1 MFEANGPFPE
11 AGWDGVWVGSD
22 PEYGMPLEVLAGLWT
37 KPGAPTQDA
46 LKTAHK
52 KRLDRRA
59 VPLAVFAYDK
69 SGKAWLFGPSTDA
82 GVIELTQSQGQRL
95 LQSALSEPDA
105 SSARTL
111 LLRGRDALAEHGDAG
126 VLLQGLFSDQQILRG
141 LPKES
146 GWAAACERGAKVLA
160 GNHQDIDLVRALG
173 FQHKEITGDAYL
185 LSLGGEPPRAVA
197 ILLRSAEAFDAAGAR
212 FSKSPIYHGLEI
224 ARRNNV
230 PWLVVARGSEIRLYP
245 TSPSVGVGRR
255 GATQTYFGLDLALID
270 ESKAGYLDLA
280 FSAKALA
287 PNGSVDQILNDS
299 KTYVAALSS
308 RLRDRVY
315 EDVVSRLSVAVAE
328 KLREAGPLDA
338 DRLSLAYRLTLKI
351 LFRLLFQAY
360 AEDIRVLPFQRNERY
375 TAASL
380 KQLARHMA
388 DEPQQADS
396 PKSTSLFDG
405 LLQVWRVI
413 DHGDPDWGVPAYNGG
428 LFGTD
433 SELHPDGAAIEKL
446 ALTND
451 ILGPALRGL
460 LVDVAKDGTLGPVD
474 FRSLD
479 VRDFGTIYEGL
490 LEAGLS
496 IAEDNLAD
504 DGKGGWKVAEKGDTA
519 LVKKTHPYFHT
530 KSGDRKATG
539 SYFTPSFVV
548 EHLLERSLDPAL
560 DTHLARVEELLTK
573 EGDQVGASRKF
584 FDFRIADLAMG
595 SGHFLVAA
603 ISHIEQKFG
612 SFLERNPIP
621 GVEKE
626 LIDLHT
632 AAKSALGAAGVITEV
647 DRSGLLGRQ
656 IAKRCIYGLDVNE
669 IAVDLARLA
678 IWVRT
683 FVPGLPMSSLDH
695 QLVWGN
701 SLTGIGTVQEA
712 LDILSS
718 GEEFQT
724 SVGETM
730 RVISYAEAPIRT
742 ALESARAA
750 LEEAATLKESTS
762 EEVHITQQKMAR
774 AIEVARP
781 AHEIMSAALAVKLGL
796 VQAPL
801 LGDLESTLD
810 QASAPTVRDA
820 VARLRPAHFPALF
833 PEVFLRE
840 PSGFDVMLG
849 NPPWEEMIVEPR
861 NWWGQYIPG
870 LRTLNPE
877 ERDRVIEE
885 YAAKVPALSGAIQ
898 QEILV
903 NEATR
908 ALVSGPMYAGIG
920 KSNPDLYQA
929 FSWRNWHLM
938 RTNGSA
944 GLVLPRAAFSGSAL
958 SAWRKEVIS
967 TGKFQQVMF
976 LTNNREWVFSN
987 IHPQITI
994 GLAAFSKGTPG
1005 SISILGPFH
1014 NLTEFQ
1020 TGRARNSSIEPEVFL
1035 TWSSGAA
1042 FPLLGSAEVAELY
1055 EKIRAHGRFSETQ
1068 EYQFVALDEMNGT
1081 ADRPLFSKPREKQKT
1096 IEVWTGASYDIWNPD
1111 AGKPYAVGDWDTVT
1125 DLLLGRARTSSRK
1138 KNSAFIGR
1146 TFNSIKDHPLSSCR
1160 LSFRRTTNAT
1170 NTRTTIVCLIPPNVA
1185 LVNSSPYLVRMR
1197 GGAAHEA
1204 FVLGVMSS
1212 IPFDWQARRVVELG
1226 FSAEILNSMAMPL
1239 FRADAITE
1247 RIVEIS
1253 GSLAA
1258 IDARYLEWAAAVG
1271 VPIGSLSG
1279 VKKDA
1284 AVAELD
1290 ALVALAYGLSVKD
1303 LGVIFKSFHR
1313 GWDESKSEYVE
1324 RLEQVLKHYD
1334 AWAAKV

>member
-1 MFEANGPFPE
+1 MFEASGPFPE

-396 PKSTSLFDG
+396 PNSTSLFDG

-433 SELHPDGAAIEKL
+433 QELHPDGAAIEKL

-460 LVDVAKDGTLGPVD
+460 LVDIAQDGTLGPVD

-539 SYFTPSFVV
+539 SYFTPAFVV
-548 EHLLERSLDPAL
+548 EHLLNRSLDLAL
-560 DTHLARVEELLTK
+560 DSHLSRVEELLAK
-573 EGDQVGASRKF
+573 QGDQVGAARMF
-584 FDFRIADLAMG
+584 FDFRVADLAMG

-612 SFLERNPIP
+612 SFLEKHPIP

-626 LIDLHT
+626 LIELRD
-632 AAKSALGAAGVITEV
+632 AATKALAEVGVNAEI

-656 IAKRCIYGLDVNE
+656 IAKRCVYGIDINE
-669 IAVDLARLA
+669 IAVELARLA

-701 SLTGIGTVQEA
+701 SLTGIGMVSEAEA
-712 LDILSS
+712 LLSGGRS
-718 GEEFQT
+718 SQVSFADD
-724 SVGETM
+724 
-730 RVISYAEAPIRT
+730 VIQRHLNDARSL
-742 ALESARAA
+742 LEDAA
-750 LEEAATLKESTS
+750 SLKESNYA
-762 EEVHITQQKMAR
+762 EVRKAQEQLLAAKTA
-774 AIEVARP
+774 AAP
-781 AHEIMSAALAVKLGL
+781 AVKLLDAALALQLNLVKPP
-796 VQAPL
+796 AMNSINDL
-801 LGDLESTLD
+801 LGDMEAIEIQNTLA
-810 QASAPTVRDA
+810 QLQPVHY
-820 VARLRPAHFPALF
+820 PATF
-833 PEVFLRE
+833 PEVFLRDK
-840 PSGFDVMLG
+840 PGFDVLIG
-849 NPPWEEMIVEPR
+849 NPPWEDVVFDEPR
-861 NWWGQYIPG
+861 FWAVHRPG
-870 LRTLNPE
+870 LMSLKVQT
-877 ERDRVIEE
+877 RDQIIDELR
-885 YAAKVPALSGAIQ
+885 AK
-898 QEILV
+898 
-903 NEATR
+903 R
-908 ALVSGPMYAGIG
+908 
-920 KSNPDLYQA
+920 PDLVREA
-929 FSWRNWHLM
+929 EH
-938 RTNGSA
+938 TK
-944 GLVLPRAAFSGSAL
+944 AA
-958 SAWRKEVIS
+958 ID
-967 TGKFQQVMF
+967 
-976 LTNNREWVFSN
+976 
-987 IHPQITI
+987 TI
-994 GLAAFSKGTPG
+994 RHT
-1005 SISILGPFH
+1005 
-1014 NLTEFQ
+1014 
-1020 TGRARNSSIEPEVFL
+1020 IEL
-1035 TWSSGAA
+1035 A
-1042 FPLLGSAEVAELY
+1042 FPLGKGHADLY
-1055 EKIRAHGRFSETQ
+1055 KAFAWRMWRTIRADGLIGVVLPKTAFSAIGLEEWRRDVLRFGTITNLTTLVNSNGWVFDDVHPQYT
-1068 EYQFVALDEMNGT
+1068 VAL
-1081 ADRPLFSKPREKQKT
+1081 AT
-1096 IEVWTGASYDIWNPD
+1096 IS
-1111 AGKPYAVGDWDTVT
+1111 
-1125 DLLLGRARTSSRK
+1125 
-1138 KNSAFIGR
+1138 KNSAVNSIEVAGVFADEQSYLTGIQHPVVINKDLVLNLTNAVSIPTLATQEDADIIETMRRSPKLSEVFGGVLR
-1146 TFNSIKDHPLSSCR
+1146 TVIEFNSTSDRKHFDHVKSESSIPVYSGRSYNLWQPSTGEPFAWANPTIASAELHERFKRQTR
-1160 LSFRRTTNAT
+1160 LKSSAFYGLDLNRDFGGELPYVRPRLVLRGISRPND
-1170 NTRTTIVCLIPPNVA
+1170 TRTCIAVITPPRT
-1185 LVNSSPYLVRMR
+1185 LLTDISPYILTPQKSQPL
-1197 GGAAHEA
+1197 EA
-1204 FVLGVMSS
+1204 YLCGVMSS
-1212 IPFDWQARRVVELG
+1212 LVFDWYTRRFIETRMNVHFVNAFPIPDSLETAEAQRIVAV
-1226 FSAEILNSMAMPL
+1226 SAELLSQDTALIRWAQACDVESKELT
-1239 FRADAITE
+1239 DIE
-1247 RIVEIS
+1247 R
-1253 GSLAA
+1253 L
-1258 IDARYLEWAAAVG
+1258 DR
-1271 VPIGSLSG
+1271 
-1279 VKKDA
+1279 
-1284 AVAELD
+1284 VAEID
-1290 ALVALAYGLSVKD
+1290 ALVALQFGVNRKQLSHV
-1303 LGVIFKSFHR
+1303 FESFHR
-1313 GWDESKSEYVE
+1313 GWDSSKPDYVDRYE
-1324 RLEQVLKHYD
+1324 RVMRHYD
-1334 AWAAKV
+1334 VWAAKA

>member
-111 LLRGRDALAEHGDAG
+111 LLRARDALAEHGDAG

-287 PNGSVDQILNDS
+287 PDGSVDQILNQS
-299 KTYVAALSS
+299 KNYVAELSS

-504 DGKGGWKVAEKGDTA
+504 DGKGGWKVAEKGDTT

-548 EHLLERSLDPAL
+548 EHLLERSLDSAL
-560 DTHLARVEELLTK
+560 DDHLSRVEDLLSK
-573 EGDQVGASRKF
+573 QGDQVGAARAF
-584 FDFRIADLAMG
+584 FDFRVADLAMG

-612 SFLERNPIP
+612 SFLERHPIP

-626 LIDLHT
+626 LLELREAASNALHEVGV
-632 AAKSALGAAGVITEV
+632 SAEI
-647 DRSGLLGRQ
+647 DRSGLLSRQ
-656 IAKRCIYGLDVNE
+656 IAKRCVYGIDINE
-669 IAVDLARLA
+669 IAVELARLA

-701 SLTGIGTVQEA
+701 SLTGIGTVSEA
-712 LDILSS
+712 IKTLSP
-718 GEEFQT
+718 ET
-724 SVGETM
+724 SVAT
-730 RVISYAEAPIRT
+730 ISLTERGVT
-742 ALESARAA
+742 DALNRAKTL
-750 LEEAATLKESTS
+750 LEDAASTKESTFS
-762 EEVHITQQKMAR
+762 EVRLTANAQEQAKRLTSPVNDLMN
-774 AIEVARP
+774 
-781 AHEIMSAALAVKLGL
+781 LAVAIRIGDAVIPTLI
-796 VQAPL
+796 
-801 LGDLESTLD
+801 GDLQINTDLSDAATRNL
-810 QASAPTVRDA
+810 ALLAPV
-820 VARLRPAHFPALF
+820 HFPVAF
-833 PEVFLRE
+833 PEVFVRDN
-840 PSGFDVMLG
+840 PGFDVLVG
-849 NPPWEEMIVEPR
+849 NPPWEKLHVKEDA
-861 NWWGQYIPG
+861 WWTLRSPG
-870 LRTLNPE
+870 LLSLGAKEKKERIEQLSKSHPDMLEHLEAEKAADTL
-877 ERDRVIEE
+877 
-885 YAAKVPALSGAIQ
+885 AKRAI
-898 QEILV
+898 
-903 NEATR
+903 AK
-908 ALVSGPMYAGIG
+908 GPYSGIG
-920 KSNPDLYQA
+920 AAHIDLYVVFA
-929 FSWRNWHLM
+929 WRNWNLL
-938 RTNGSA
+938 RNGGA
-944 GLVLPRAAFSGSAL
+944 NGLVLPRGAFIGAGAEQWRREVLSGGQFTSIVFAVN
-958 SAWRKEVIS
+958 SK
-967 TGKFQQVMF
+967 G
-976 LTNNREWVFSN
+976 WVFEG
-987 IHPQITI
+987 ITPQMTVAFANAKKDSLSPHLVRAV
-994 GLAAFSKGTPG
+994 GPCFSKEEFFVMRGELG
-1005 SISILGPFH
+1005 QLEAQSILRSTSGAIPIVRNAEDATILMTMSTHPPLANNEQF
-1014 NLTEFQ
+1014 EFQ
-1020 TGRARNSSIEPEVFL
+1020 LVQGDINVTTGRNLFNQ
-1035 TWSSGAA
+1035 
-1042 FPLLGSAEVAELY
+1042 
-1055 EKIRAHGRFSETQ
+1055 TQ
-1068 EYQFVALDEMNGT
+1068 TEEHRIPVLNGGCIN
-1081 ADRPLFSKPREKQKT
+1081 L
-1096 IEVWTGASYDIWNPD
+1096 WNPD
-1111 AGKPYAVGDWDTVT
+1111 FGEPYGWAGEVMTAHLVEKAKAGTTAKRSAYFHASVSGIE
-1125 DLLLGRARTSSRK
+1125 DLALSRPRIGIRQI
-1138 KNSAFIGR
+1138 AFG
-1146 TFNSIKDHPLSSCR
+1146 F
-1160 LSFRRTTNAT
+1160 
-1170 NTRTTIVCLIPPNVA
+1170 NTRTCIVCLVPPNVVIA
-1185 LVNSSPYLVRMR
+1185 SGLHYLHQRS
-1197 GGAAHEA
+1197 GDEKDEA
-1204 FVLGVMSS
+1204 FVLGIMAS
-1212 IPFDWQARRVVELG
+1212 IPFDWYVRAWVELNLT
-1226 FSAEILNSMAMPL
+1226 FELLYPCPIPRPPRTSPL
-1239 FRADAITE
+1239 RNRLIE
-1247 RIVEIS
+1247 
-1253 GSLAA
+1253 LAGQLSA
-1258 IDARYLEWAAAVG
+1258 IDNRYEDWAKKVSVDVGDIKSESRVKMLCEIDALSAILFGLNRNQVTRMFEGFHRNWDYRERLNTTLEWFDKWEARA
-1271 VPIGSLSG
+1271 
-1279 VKKDA
+1279 
-1284 AVAELD
+1284 
-1290 ALVALAYGLSVKD
+1290 
-1303 LGVIFKSFHR
+1303 
-1313 GWDESKSEYVE
+1313 
-1324 RLEQVLKHYD
+1324 
-1334 AWAAKV
+1334 

>member
-1 MFEANGPFPE
+1 
-11 AGWDGVWVGSD
+11 
-22 PEYGMPLEVLAGLWT
+22 MPLEVLAGLWT
-37 KPGAPTQDA
+37 KPGAPTQEA

-82 GVIELTQSQGQRL
+82 GVLELTKSQGQRL

-126 VLLQGLFSDQQILRG
+126 ILLQGLFSDQQILRG

-160 GNHQDIDLVRALG
+160 GNHQGIDLVRALG

-287 PNGSVDQILNDS
+287 PDGSVDQILNQS
-299 KTYVAALSS
+299 KNYVAELSS

-433 SELHPDGAAIEKL
+433 TDLHPDGAAIEKL

-451 ILGPALRGL
+451 VLGPALRGL
-460 LVDVAKDGTLGPVD
+460 LVDVAQDGTLGPVD

-504 DGKGGWKVAEKGDTA
+504 DGKGGWKIAEKGDTA

-539 SYFTPSFVV
+539 SYFTPAFVV

-560 DTHLARVEELLTK
+560 DEHLSRVEVLLSQQ
-573 EGDQVGASRKF
+573 GDQVGAARAF

-612 SFLERNPIP
+612 SFLENHPIP

-626 LIDLHT
+626 LLELHDA
-632 AAKSALGAAGVITEV
+632 AAKALAEVGVSAEI
-647 DRSGLLGRQ
+647 DRSGLLSRQ
-656 IAKRCIYGLDVNE
+656 VAKRCVYGVDINE
-669 IAVDLARLA
+669 IAVELARLA

-683 FVPGLPMSSLDH
+683 FVSGLPMSSLDH
-695 QLVWGN
+695 QLVWAN
-701 SLTGIGTVQEA
+701 SLTGIGTTEEA
-712 LDILSS
+712 QRLLTGNSS
-718 GEEFQT
+718 GQVSFADDPL
-724 SVGETM
+724 
-730 RVISYAEAPIRT
+730 RVH
-742 ALESARAA
+742 LERARAM
-750 LEEAATLKESTS
+750 LEDAATLKESTS
-762 EEVHITQQKMAR
+762 SEVREAQKK
-774 AIEVARP
+774 IETAKKAAEP
-781 AHEIMSAALAVKLGL
+781 AGKILDAALALQLGMIKPPAL
-796 VQAPL
+796 FDIDEL
-801 LGDLESTLD
+801 LRDAQSP
-810 QASAPTVRDA
+810 SVRDA
-820 VARLRPAHFPALF
+820 LSLLRPAHFPVLF
-833 PEVFLRE
+833 PEVFLRNR
-840 PSGFDVMLG
+840 SGFNVLVG
-849 NPPWEEMIVEPR
+849 NPPWEKAKVESHS
-861 NWWGQYIPG
+861 WWSRYVPG
-870 LRTLNPE
+870 LKSMPLPQ
-877 ERDRVIEE
+877 RD
-885 YAAKVPALSGAIQ
+885 AAIKEIVGRRPDLAVLYE
-898 QEILV
+898 QEKTEKQLQREMLI
-903 NEATR
+903 R
-908 ALVSGPMYAGIG
+908 GPYPGIG
-920 KSNPDLYQA
+920 STDPDLYQA
-929 FSWRNWHLM
+929 FSWRNWQLLANDG
-938 RTNGSA
+938 RV
-944 GLVLPRAAFSGSAL
+944 GLVLPRGALSGSAQTM
-958 SAWRKEVIS
+958 WRKEVLQHGQFEGVVFGANTKYWIFNNVES
-967 TGKFQQVMF
+967 RLTVAFVNIRKGPQGNVKF
-976 LTNNREWVFSN
+976 S
-987 IHPQITI
+987 
-994 GLAAFSKGTPG
+994 
-1005 SISILGPFH
+1005 GPFH
-1014 NLTEFQ
+1014 SQDDFMRGRDLQVDVNAAEFASWTPQ
-1020 TGRARNSSIEPEVFL
+1020 AAFLMIPSQESANVYSVFQKSPSWYGAQDAEFRPFRELDTTLDRPVYSDTSDKSSEMPIIADASYNIWQPDFGTPLAIGRSSRIEEFLMRKQFGGIHRAGSPFNGFGWTGDNSLSTRRAKIVFRNRARPTDTRTLIACLMPKGVAVVHL
-1035 TWSSGAA
+1035 SGVLLRYRGDERDEA
-1042 FPLLGSAEVAELY
+1042 FLLGILCSL
-1055 EKIRAHGRFSETQ
+1055 
-1068 EYQFVALDEMNGT
+1068 
-1081 ADRPLFSKPREKQKT
+1081 
-1096 IEVWTGASYDIWNPD
+1096 
-1111 AGKPYAVGDWDTVT
+1111 
-1125 DLLLGRARTSSRK
+1125 
-1138 KNSAFIGR
+1138 
-1146 TFNSIKDHPLSSCR
+1146 
-1160 LSFRRTTNAT
+1160 
-1170 NTRTTIVCLIPPNVA
+1170 
-1185 LVNSSPYLVRMR
+1185 
-1197 GGAAHEA
+1197 
-1204 FVLGVMSS
+1204 
-1212 IPFDWQARRVVELG
+1212 PFDWQARRLIELNATFELIECLHIPWNSRDSIGGKRLIALAGALAAVDDRYAEWARAIGVESGTLRAENEMAETI
-1226 FSAEILNSMAMPL
+1226 AEI
-1239 FRADAITE
+1239 
-1247 RIVEIS
+1247 
-1253 GSLAA
+1253 
-1258 IDARYLEWAAAVG
+1258 
-1271 VPIGSLSG
+1271 
-1279 VKKDA
+1279 
-1284 AVAELD
+1284 D
-1290 ALVALAYGLSVKD
+1290 ALTALLFGLSRSQLD
-1303 LGVIFKSFHR
+1303 HIFSTFHR
-1313 GWDESKSEYVE
+1313 GWDSSKSDYIDRYGRVM
-1324 RLEQVLKHYD
+1324 KHYD

>member
-1 MFEANGPFPE
+1 MDHGTLFEANGPFPE

-299 KTYVAALSS
+299 KTYVAALSN

-433 SELHPDGAAIEKL
+433 PALHPDGAEIERLAI
-446 ALTND
+446 AND
-451 ILGPALRGL
+451 VLGPALRGL
-460 LVDVAKDGTLGPVD
+460 LVDSAQDGTLGPVD

-504 DGKGGWKVAEKGDTA
+504 DGKGGWKVAEKGDST
-519 LVKKTHPYFHT
+519 LVKKSHPYFHT

-539 SYFTPSFVV
+539 SYFTPAFVV

-560 DTHLARVEELLTK
+560 DAHLSRVEECLTK
-573 EGDQVGASRKF
+573 QGDQVGAARMF
-584 FDFRIADLAMG
+584 FDFRVADLAMG

-612 SFLERNPIP
+612 SFLERHPIP
-621 GVEKE
+621 GVEIE
-626 LIDLHT
+626 LIELRE
-632 AAKSALGAAGVITEV
+632 AASKALAEVGVSAES
-647 DRSGLLGRQ
+647 DRSGLLSRQ
-656 IAKRCIYGLDVNE
+656 IAKRCVYGIDVNE
-669 IAVDLARLA
+669 IAVELARLA

-695 QLVWGN
+695 QLICGN
-701 SLTGIGTVQEA
+701 SLSGVGTVDEA
-712 LDILSS
+712 IAVLAPESEGATITFTESVIYNALQRARTIL
-718 GEEFQT
+718 ED
-724 SVGETM
+724 
-730 RVISYAEAPIRT
+730 
-742 ALESARAA
+742 AA
-750 LEEAATLKESTS
+750 MLKESS
-762 EEVHITQQKMAR
+762 HNEVRASLAASQQAMLIADPVRKMMDLVL
-774 AIEVARP
+774 AIRVGAANLP
-781 AHEIMSAALAVKLGL
+781 AAIGAQELSVELSAEAKTRIQLLAPV
-796 VQAPL
+796 
-801 LGDLESTLD
+801 
-810 QASAPTVRDA
+810 
-820 VARLRPAHFPALF
+820 HFPIQF

-840 PSGFDVMLG
+840 NSGFDVVVG
-849 NPPWEEMIVEPR
+849 NPPWEKLHVKEDA
-861 NWWGQYIPG
+861 WWALRFPG
-870 LRTLNPE
+870 LLSLSPAEKRNRIKQLEQDHPDLSLAIDRERRADELLKETLA
-877 ERDRVIEE
+877 R
-885 YAAKVPALSGAIQ
+885 
-898 QEILV
+898 
-903 NEATR
+903 
-908 ALVSGPMYAGIG
+908 GPYPGIG
-920 KSNPDLYQA
+920 SAHIDLYVVFA
-929 FSWRNWHLM
+929 WRNWTLL
-938 RTNGSA
+938 RNGGNS
-944 GLVLPRAAFSGSAL
+944 GLVLPR
-958 SAWRKEVIS
+958 
-967 TGKFQQVMF
+967 
-976 LTNNREWVFSN
+976 
-987 IHPQITI
+987 
-994 GLAAFSKGTPG
+994 
-1005 SISILGPFH
+1005 
-1014 NLTEFQ
+1014 
-1020 TGRARNSSIEPEVFL
+1020 
-1035 TWSSGAA
+1035 
-1042 FPLLGSAEVAELY
+1042 
-1055 EKIRAHGRFSETQ
+1055 
-1068 EYQFVALDEMNGT
+1068 
-1081 ADRPLFSKPREKQKT
+1081 
-1096 IEVWTGASYDIWNPD
+1096 
-1111 AGKPYAVGDWDTVT
+1111 
-1125 DLLLGRARTSSRK
+1125 
-1138 KNSAFIGR
+1138 SAFIGSGTQLWR
-1146 TFNSIKDHPLSSCR
+1146 REVLQHGTFASVVFAVNAKEWVFQGIASGIAVAFAVISKSVSSVIRAVGPVFTKQELSEKEHTLGIIETAHILESASAAIPSLKNADDASIFSIMAKHPPLSSTEQFEFR
-1160 LSFRRTTNAT
+1160 LVQGDINITSQRNLFETEQDAEHKIPVLSGGSINIWNPNHSAPFGWGGEALVSYLLERAQRSKQRKGSFYAGVDVSSEDKLQFHQPRIAIRQIARGID
-1170 NTRTTIVCLIPPNVA
+1170 TRTCIISLIPPGSVA
-1185 LVNSSPYLVRMR
+1185 ASGLHYLHRVKGTERD
-1197 GGAAHEA
+1197 EA
-1204 FVLGVMSS
+1204 YLLGVMSS
-1212 IPFDWQARRVVELG
+1212 IPFDWYLRAWVELNLT
-1226 FSAEILNSMAMPL
+1226 FEILYPCPIPRIDTSGPL
-1239 FRADAITE
+1239 ADALI
-1247 RIVEIS
+1247 RNSAV
-1253 GSLAA
+1253 LAA
-1258 IDARYLEWAAAVG
+1258 QDDRFVGWLKKLGIQRRDLGSEEVQSMVCENDAIVAHLYGLDRTQLAQL
-1271 VPIGSLSG
+1271 LSG
-1279 VKKDA
+1279 
-1284 AVAELD
+1284 
-1290 ALVALAYGLSVKD
+1290 
-1303 LGVIFKSFHR
+1303 FHR
-1313 GWDESKSEYVE
+1313 GWDATKPDYVE
-1324 RLEQVLKHYD
+1324 RLDRVMKHYD

>member
-1 MFEANGPFPE
+1 MFEAGGPFPE

-22 PEYGMPLEVLAGLWT
+22 PEYGMPLEVLAGLWA
-37 KPGAPTQDA
+37 KSGAPTQDA

-287 PNGSVDQILNDS
+287 PNGSVDQILIDS

-433 SELHPDGAAIEKL
+433 TDLHPDGAAIETL

-460 LVDVAKDGTLGPVD
+460 LVDVAQDGTLGPVD

-560 DTHLARVEELLTK
+560 DMHLARVEELLAK

-584 FDFRIADLAMG
+584 FDFRVADLAMG

-612 SFLERNPIP
+612 SFLERHPIP

-626 LIDLHT
+626 LIELRE
-632 AAKSALGAAGVITEV
+632 AATKALAEAGVTAEI
-647 DRSGLLGRQ
+647 DRSGLLSRQ
-656 IAKRCIYGLDVNE
+656 IAKRCVYGVDINE
-669 IAVDLARLA
+669 IAVELARLA

-701 SLTGIGTVQEA
+701 SLTGIGTIHEA
-712 LDILSS
+712 TSILAGGNELQLNFTESTMNDTLEAARQQLEDAAVLKESS
-718 GEEFQT
+718 VPE
-724 SVGETM
+724 
-730 RVISYAEAPIRT
+730 I
-742 ALESARAA
+742 RAA
-750 LEEAATLKESTS
+750 LAKMKAA
-762 EEVHITQQKMAR
+762 HQ
-774 AIEVARP
+774 
-781 AHEIMSAALAVKLGL
+781 SAAPARELMDMALGVRLGIVSPPSLGYLDGALSELRKPSTRSKLN
-796 VQAPL
+796 L
-801 LGDLESTLD
+801 LN
-810 QASAPTVRDA
+810 AI
-820 VARLRPAHFPALF
+820 HFPAEF
-833 PEVFLRE
+833 PEVFLRSN
-840 PSGFDVMLG
+840 SGFDVLVG
-849 NPPWEEMIVEPR
+849 NPPWEKVKVETHQ
-861 NWWGQYIPG
+861 WWGMRFPG
-870 LRTLNPE
+870 LRNLPTAE
-877 ERDRVIEE
+877 KDKTVERLKNQ
-885 YAAKVPALSGAIQ
+885 YPALSRQFAE
-898 QEILV
+898 EID
-903 NEATR
+903 ATDAFR
-908 ALVSGPMYAGIG
+908 FVLTQGQFPGIG
-920 KSNPDLYQA
+920 SGDPDLYQA
-929 FSWRNWHLM
+929 FAWRNWQLI
-938 RTNGSA
+938 RKG
-944 GLVLPRAAFSGSAL
+944 GRFGVVLPRGAFTGNAQTEWRQEILTTGRFESVTFIINNKRWMFGNVDPRYGIVL
-958 SAWRKEVIS
+958 STIS
-967 TGKFQQVMF
+967 
-976 LTNNREWVFSN
+976 R
-987 IHPQITI
+987 
-994 GLAAFSKGTPG
+994 GTPG
-1005 SISILGPFH
+1005 EIEFAGPLNSLEELKQTGQSGIRVTPEAFMSWGEELSFPVLPSISTSAI
-1014 NLTEFQ
+1014 
-1020 TGRARNSSIEPEVFL
+1020 FL
-1035 TWSSGAA
+1035 TMRNQPRFDQQKSFRFRPATELHSSKNKSFYTKSGSSGSVIM
-1042 FPLLGSAEVAELY
+1042 G
-1055 EKIRAHGRFSETQ
+1055 
-1068 EYQFVALDEMNGT
+1068 
-1081 ADRPLFSKPREKQKT
+1081 
-1096 IEVWTGASYDIWNPD
+1096 GASFHLWNPD
-1111 AGKPYAVGDWDTVT
+1111 FGKPDMGAPPEDIAAF
-1125 DLLLGRARTSSRK
+1125 LELRLGRQRNL
-1138 KNSAFIGR
+1138 KNSPLHGLSEGQLVPRPWARARI
-1146 TFNSIKDHPLSSCR
+1146 TFRDITRQTD
-1160 LSFRRTTNAT
+1160 
-1170 NTRTTIVCLIPPNVA
+1170 TRTVITCLAPPKA
-1185 LVNSSPYLVRMR
+1185 LLDETSPYLLQVS
-1197 GGAAHEA
+1197 GTAVHEA
-1204 FVLGVMSS
+1204 YLLAIMSS
-1212 IPFDWQARRVVELG
+1212 LPFDWYARRYVELHLKYYL
-1226 FSAEILNSMAMPL
+1226 LNAFPVPEFAGSPL
-1239 FRADAITE
+1239 TLRMVFLA
-1247 RIVEIS
+1247 
-1253 GSLAA
+1253 GSLS
-1258 IDARYLEWAAAVG
+1258 ARDERFKKWAAAVG
-1271 VPIGSLSG
+1271 VPVATLLQPEQRY
-1279 VKKDA
+1279 DA
-1284 AVAELD
+1284 TCEID
-1290 ALVALAYGLSVKD
+1290 ALSALAYGLSRSE
-1303 LGVIFKSFHR
+1303 LSGVFDTFHH
-1313 GWDESKSEYVE
+1313 GWDSSKPDYVDRYE
-1324 RLEQVLKHYD
+1324 RVMNHYD
-1334 AWAAKV
+1334 AWAAKI

>member
-1 MFEANGPFPE
+1 MDASEMFQANGPFPE
-11 AGWDGVWVGSD
+11 TGWDGVWVGSD

-82 GVIELTQSQGQRL
+82 GVLELTQSQGQRL

-141 LPKES
+141 LPKEP

-287 PNGSVDQILNDS
+287 PDGSVDQILNDS

-338 DRLSLAYRLTLKI
+338 DQLSLAYRLTLKI

-388 DEPQQADS
+388 DELQQADS
-396 PKSTSLFDG
+396 SKSTSLFDG

-433 SELHPDGAAIEKL
+433 PDLHPDGAAIEKL

-460 LVDVAKDGTLGPVD
+460 LVDVAQDGTLGPVD

-496 IAEDNLAD
+496 IADVDLAYIE
-504 DGKGGWKVAEKGDTA
+504 GEGWRPATSKADLE
-519 LVKKTHPYFHT
+519 VKRGHAYFHT

-539 SYFTPSFVV
+539 SFFTPSFAV
-548 EHLLERSLDPAL
+548 EHLLERSLNPAL
-560 DTHLARVEELLTK
+560 DDHLTRVEALVEA
-573 EGDQVGASRKF
+573 GDQVGAARAF
-584 FDFRIADLAMG
+584 FDFRVADLAMG

-612 SFLERNPIP
+612 SFLERHPIP

-626 LIDLHT
+626 LLELRDAAAT
-632 AAKSALGAAGVITEV
+632 ALSDVGIAAEI
-647 DRSGLLGRQ
+647 DRSGLLSRQ
-656 IAKRCIYGLDVNE
+656 IAKRCVYGLDINE
-669 IAVDLARLA
+669 IAVELARLA

-695 QLVWGN
+695 QLVWAN
-701 SLTGIGTVQEA
+701 SLTGISSTKEAIKILAGTEDGGMFEIMFEQE
-712 LDILSS
+712 LSNAA
-718 GEEFQT
+718 
-724 SVGETM
+724 
-730 RVISYAEAPIRT
+730 RL
-742 ALESARAA
+742 LEDV
-750 LEEAATLKESTS
+750 ATLKEATAQ
-762 EEVHITQQKMAR
+762 EAALVFRRQRA
-774 AIEVARP
+774 AIEAAEPARVLFD
-781 AHEIMSAALAVKLGL
+781 A
-796 VQAPL
+796 
-801 LGDLESTLD
+801 
-810 QASAPTVRDA
+810 A
-820 VARLRPAHFPALF
+820 VAVRLGYLPLPSELDIGAIKQSLNDPKVRAQVLNLRPGHFPLLF
-833 PEVFLRE
+833 PEVFLRN
-840 PSGFDVMLG
+840 PSGFDVLLG
-849 NPPWEEMIVEPR
+849 NPPWEKAKVEEQR
-861 NWWGQYIPG
+861 WWGLRIPG
-870 LRTLNPE
+870 LQGMDAIERHKRMPE
-877 ERDRVIEE
+877 IQLEHPDLAKQYEAEVT
-885 YAAKVPALSGAIQ
+885 AAADLRKMLAA
-898 QEILV
+898 
-903 NEATR
+903 
-908 ALVSGPMYAGIG
+908 GPYPGIG
-920 KSNPDLYQA
+920 RSDPDLYQA
-929 FSWRNWHLM
+929 FAWRNWQLT
-938 RTNGSA
+938 RA
-944 GLVLPRAAFSGSAL
+944 GGAIGIVLPRGAL
-958 SAWRKEVIS
+958 TGGATVEWRTTV
-967 TGKFQQVMF
+967 
-976 LTNNREWVFSN
+976 LTLGTFEHVAIVVNTNQWVFTGVT
-987 IHPQITI
+987 PQYELAFLAITKI
-994 GLAAFSKGTPG
+994 PTGTAR
-1005 SISILGPFH
+1005 IAGPFH
-1014 NLTEFQ
+1014 SLLQFNSSSEDRAEYSLSELQQWTEQVVFPSL
-1020 TGRARNSSIEPEVFL
+1020 TGRRDVEIFRKMRVHPRLDDASHYRFIPKREFDHTLDRKVL
-1035 TWSSGAA
+1035 TTETVNKTPIDVWA
-1042 FPLLGSAEVAELY
+1042 GS
-1055 EKIRAHGRFSETQ
+1055 T
-1068 EYQFVALDEMNGT
+1068 YQ
-1081 ADRPLFSKPREKQKT
+1081 
-1096 IEVWTGASYDIWNPD
+1096 IWNPNH
-1111 AGKPYAVGDWDTVT
+1111 GEVFSVSSQSVVKEELRRRFEIG
-1125 DLLLGRARTSSRK
+1125 LNRAE
-1138 KNSAFIGR
+1138 SAYYGLDGESF
-1146 TFNSIKDHPLSSCR
+1146 PLDIAR
-1160 LSFRRTTNAT
+1160 ISFRRVSRSSDPRTMIACLVPPGVAIAGEVLVSGKGAT
-1170 NTRTTIVCLIPPNVA
+1170 QRDEAYILAVVC
-1185 LVNSSPYLVRMR
+1185 
-1197 GGAAHEA
+1197 
-1204 FVLGVMSS
+1204 S
-1212 IPFDWQARRVVELG
+1212 IPFDWQIRKVVDLNVT
-1226 FSAEILNSMAMPL
+1226 FDIL
-1239 FRADAITE
+1239 RATRIPFGDISSVGKE
-1247 RIVEIS
+1247 RLIFLA

-1258 IDARYLEWAAAVG
+1258 ADHRYASWAAAVK
-1271 VPIGSLSG
+1271 VPVGSLI
-1279 VKKDA
+1279 KDDEQRA
-1284 AVAELD
+1284 QAIAEID
-1290 ALVALAYGLSVKD
+1290 ALVALLYGLHRD
-1303 LGVIFKSFHR
+1303 ELIHIFETFRR
-1313 GWDESKSEYVE
+1313 GWDSSKPDYIDRYGRVM
-1324 RLEQVLKHYD
+1324 KHYD

>member
-1 MFEANGPFPE
+1 MFEASGPFPE

-433 SELHPDGAAIEKL
+433 TDLHPDGAAIEKL

-460 LVDVAKDGTLGPVD
+460 LVDVAQDGTLGPVD

-560 DTHLARVEELLTK
+560 DMHLARVEELLAK

-584 FDFRIADLAMG
+584 FDFRVADLAMG

-612 SFLERNPIP
+612 SFLERHPIP

-626 LIDLHT
+626 LIELRE
-632 AAKSALGAAGVITEV
+632 AATKALAEAGVTAEI
-647 DRSGLLGRQ
+647 DRSGLLSRQ
-656 IAKRCIYGLDVNE
+656 IAKRCVYGVDINE
-669 IAVDLARLA
+669 IAVELARLA

-701 SLTGIGTVQEA
+701 SLTGIGTIHEA
-712 LDILSS
+712 TSILAGGNELQLNFTESTMNDTLEAARQQLEDAAVLKESS
-718 GEEFQT
+718 VPE
-724 SVGETM
+724 
-730 RVISYAEAPIRT
+730 I
-742 ALESARAA
+742 RAA
-750 LEEAATLKESTS
+750 LAKMKAA
-762 EEVHITQQKMAR
+762 HQ
-774 AIEVARP
+774 
-781 AHEIMSAALAVKLGL
+781 SAAPARELMDMALGVRLGIVSPPSLGYLDGALSELRKPSTRSKLN
-796 VQAPL
+796 L
-801 LGDLESTLD
+801 LN
-810 QASAPTVRDA
+810 AI
-820 VARLRPAHFPALF
+820 HFPAEF
-833 PEVFLRE
+833 PEVFLRSN
-840 PSGFDVMLG
+840 SGFDVLVG
-849 NPPWEEMIVEPR
+849 NPPWEKVKVETHQ
-861 NWWGQYIPG
+861 WWGMRFPG
-870 LRTLNPE
+870 LRNLPTAE
-877 ERDRVIEE
+877 KDKTVERLKNQD
-885 YAAKVPALSGAIQ
+885 PALSRQFAE
-898 QEILV
+898 EID
-903 NEATR
+903 ATDAFR
-908 ALVSGPMYAGIG
+908 SVLTQGQFPGIG
-920 KSNPDLYQA
+920 SGDPDLYQA
-929 FSWRNWHLM
+929 FAWRNWLLIRDGGHL
-938 RTNGSA
+938 GI
-944 GLVLPRAAFSGSAL
+944 VLPRGAFTGTAQAKWRNDVLTRGRFESITFITNNKNWMFENVHPQYGVVL
-958 SAWRKEVIS
+958 SAIS
-967 TGKFQQVMF
+967 RGAPGT
-976 LTNNREWVFSN
+976 
-987 IHPQITI
+987 ITI
-994 GLAAFSKGTPG
+994 HGPCFSLAELKDLQLQALKVAPETFAEWGEDCSFPLLPNAASGALFLEMRKHPRMDQTESFRFRPATELHATKNKAFYSKGPVKDAV
-1005 SISILGPFH
+1005 IY
-1014 NLTEFQ
+1014 
-1020 TGRARNSSIEPEVFL
+1020 
-1035 TWSSGAA
+1035 SGAA
-1042 FPLLGSAEVAELY
+1042 FNIWQPDFGQPDIGTSYSEISEYLESHLARQRVIKSSPFFELGDVQLAP
-1055 EKIRAHGRFSETQ
+1055 
-1068 EYQFVALDEMNGT
+1068 
-1081 ADRPLFSKPREKQKT
+1081 RP
-1096 IEVWTGASYDIWNPD
+1096 WA
-1111 AGKPYAVGDWDTVT
+1111 
-1125 DLLLGRARTSSRK
+1125 RARI
-1138 KNSAFIGR
+1138 AFRDI
-1146 TFNSIKDHPLSSCR
+1146 
-1160 LSFRRTTNAT
+1160 TNQT
-1170 NTRTTIVCLIPPNVA
+1170 NTRTVISCLVPPKVFLIHN
-1185 LVNSSPYLVRMR
+1185 SPYLLQVV
-1197 GGAAHEA
+1197 GTAKDEA
-1204 FVLGVMSS
+1204 YLLAIMSS
-1212 IPFDWQARRVVELG
+1212 LPFDWYARRYVELHLTYYL
-1226 FSAEILNSMAMPL
+1226 LNAFPVP
-1239 FRADAITE
+1239 E
-1247 RIVEIS
+1247 RRLNARCERMIHLA

-1258 IDARYLEWAAAVG
+1258 VDQRFESWASAVN
-1271 VPIGSLSG
+1271 VPVGSLMDPKERLG
-1279 VKKDA
+1279 A
-1284 AVAELD
+1284 IAELD
-1290 ALVALAYGLSVKD
+1290 ALSALAYGLKRTD
-1303 LGVIFKSFHR
+1303 LSLIFETFHR
-1313 GWDESKSEYVE
+1313 GWDASKPDYTDRYE
-1324 RLEQVLKHYD
+1324 RVMNHYD
-1334 AWAAKV
+1334 AWAAKI